1 MVAKKSSETLA
12 VAKICTSASNS
23 EPKEEQPIVMRDLNR
38 TAARITLNGKRH
50 YTTPLPTGPAPSVT
64 TIISE
69 TASEANK
76 RKLEMWSKANPGVKE
91 SAAERGTAI
100 HFGMEQYLKGN
111 KTPEI
116 HEDYK
121 DFWSGMPSIL
131 DQFEEV
137 LWAESPILD
146 RFKFTIGADDVARV
160 WGCDG
165 EGRAWAGAPDIIG
178 VVNNKL
184 TLADLKT
191 SVKPYSRKWPKD
203 VEKGS
208 TEWRDLLGGNMKFK
222 KCMLQ
227 LAAYDLAITQTLGIK
242 VQQAA
247 ILVSTPIRTQVFKIS
262 RNYLNVT
269 HEKWH
274 KLVEE
279 YYMQIENCGIYDPDL
294 I

>member
-1 MVAKKSSETLA
+1 MVAKINLSDPWIKS
-12 VAKICTSASNS
+12 KD
-23 EPKEEQPIVMRDLNR
+23 KQPEFMRDLNR

-64 TIISE
+64 TIISQ

-91 SAAERGTAI
+91 QAAERGTAI
-100 HFGMEQYLKGN
+100 HYGMEQYLKGN
-111 KTPEI
+111 KNPEI
-116 HEDYK
+116 SDEYK
-121 DFWSGMPSIL
+121 DFWLGMPSIL
-131 DQFEEV
+131 DQFQEV
-137 LWAESPILD
+137 LWAESPVVE
-146 RFKFTIGADDVARV
+146 RFNFTIGADEVARV
-160 WGCDG
+160 WGCDS

-203 VEKGS
+203 LEKGS
-208 TEWRDLLGGNMKFK
+208 PEWRDLLGGHMKFK
-222 KCMLQ
+222 KTCKQ
-227 LAAYDLAITQTLGIK
+227 LAAYDLAIQQTLGIK

-247 ILVSTPIRTQVFKIS
+247 ILVSTPVRTQVFKIS
-262 RNYLNVT
+262 RNFLNML
-269 HEKWH
+269 HDDWH
-274 KLVEE
+274 KIVAE
-279 YYMQIENCGIYDPDL
+279 YYNQVDECGECDSDL